1 MRLGWDAVTLESLR
15 DGFRENALDDLARA
29 LVRVE
34 ATERQATFS
43 TAGLDGPAPPGVPD
57 GGREIEVAI
66 TSMPIDDATYR
77 ARRGQTFSLLG
88 DASLVAVSCKTGRS
102 PASVRADALKDARGR
117 DGGERVADVLRQ
129 GGRLVLLTTQVF
141 TARVPKTAKQG
152 TTARSK
158 KPTTKQPPQSTSG
171 KASLVEELAD
181 AYAPRTARTVDVLK
195 EQIAVVDGN
204 DLVEYVKLRKPLLG
218 DDLLKKLGV
227 DDWPAVQDYQGALAE
242 LRTHRTLPTYQPDEF
257 RTRLAGQIRALA
269 LGAASEEGVL
279 CVVGAPG
286 VGKTRCV
293 LESLRGVAE
302 RVLYVVGDATAQHL
316 IEHGGVLRSA
326 PSGILI
332 VDDAMPEAADP
343 LVRAFRRATGA
354 DEATGATSSPRL
366 IVIVPAGTYEP
377 ETLGRVLVSPL
388 GPLSEQQARALIATA
403 LGAEPDDDR
412 ASGVFRVTG
421 GYPWFGIL
429 VAQEVAEGSAVPAT
443 TTGAARLAISPHRNG
458 REEVIQRARALLA
471 AMLARDVVWSGVKD
485 EEREALSRAVD
496 LSSHHELNQMIDRC
510 LARGV
515 LRREEHLYVTP
526 AVLERE
532 VWRILRDDTD
542 PKDPGRGNRRLLD
555 RIREHVPTR
564 AAALVDRLRRVDLT
578 PDELGDLARV
588 TLDSLRAEVTTL
600 DELARRDRSAMLR
613 LCAHEFAEETG
624 SWLGA
629 LIANTPQETL
639 RARINLRRLL
649 MNSLDVIARQGAAF
663 DAVEMALF
671 ALRLEENETYAN
683 NASAGW
689 MLLFAPE
696 FDVTT
701 LPFDRRL
708 PALER
713 RCVHGTSRAR
723 VSAIR
728 GLQDLL
734 QGKGVAVTNFGEKP
748 LRRRGPDERQ
758 PEREAFCSLLL
769 RCVPDPDALVMET
782 AQRAL
787 FSVIVTEGA
796 SLAPVLDEP
805 ALERVTTSLS
815 EPLRSELRR
824 DVELAMRR
832 NTSTRSALIL
842 ARLDELTRPGDYA
855 QRLRDRL
862 VRAPFGDLNE
872 GESVGRD
879 DEALVREGLVPP
891 ERPLLRHLDV
901 LEEDGAERA
910 VAFAITMGHVDA
922 DRLLLTPLV
931 QRARAGTSA
940 NVLAAYCFGH
950 HEAGRSALVLG
961 WLTEWK
967 DDPRLASAILL
978 TVARCEGTEPLLR
991 VAFETLQEHEVSPG
1005 TLRSFATPRWRDVSD
1020 ATLQKLLVLLLDR
1033 FPSTGASVALRQ
1045 LQHHLHERDPIT
1057 LEPLVLEVTERVS
1070 TVLAPPYEWPF
1081 EQCLRWLV
1089 ARGRVAEV
1097 CGVLIG
1103 GLSAEHVQGGTLVR
1117 LAIELAASS
1126 PGVFWN
1132 ALRVCLERDDAQM
1145 EWALTRLAR
1154 SEVGALLPA
1163 RDALTWVDRD
1173 VSRAQRAAGLL
1184 SLDDDHFPPLAA
1196 GLIERF
1202 GPTSSPARTLAASL
1216 HSTPRGITSLAR
1228 FYEERRDRARSW
1240 AAQGTPAVRAWA
1252 LKEAGSLEQ
1261 RRAWHASEEAARRRP
1276 TGT

>member
-1 MRLGWDAVTLESLR
+1 MRLGWDAVTLDGLR
-15 DGFRENALDDLARA
+15 DGFRQNDLDQLARA

-34 ATERQATFS
+34 AAERQATFS
-43 TAGLDGPAPPGVPD
+43 TAGLDGPEPPGVPD
-57 GGREIEVAI
+57 GGREIEVAL
-66 TSMPIDDATYR
+66 TSMPVDDANYR
-77 ARRGQTFSLLG
+77 ARRGQSFSLLG

-102 PASVRADALKDARGR
+102 PASVRTDALKDARGR
-117 DGGERVADVLRQ
+117 DGGERVAEVLRE
-129 GGRLVLLTTQVF
+129 GGRLVLLTSQVF
-141 TARVPKTAKQG
+141 PARVSKTAKQG
-152 TTARSK
+152 ATAKSK

-171 KASLVEELAD
+171 RASLVEELAD
-181 AYAPRTARTVDVLK
+181 AYAPRTARSVDVLK

-218 DDLLKKLGV
+218 DDLLKKMGV
-227 DDWPAVQDYQGALAE
+227 DDWPAVQDYQRALAE
-242 LRTHRTLPTYQPDEF
+242 LRTQRTLPTYQPDEF

-269 LGAASEEGVL
+269 MGAASEEGVL

-293 LESLRGVAE
+293 LESLRDVAE

-377 ETLGRVLVSPL
+377 ETLRRVPVSPL
-388 GPLSEQQARALIATA
+388 GPLSEEQARALIATA

-443 TTGAARLAISPHRNG
+443 TTGAARLAISPLRDG

-485 EEREALSRAVD
+485 EELEALSRAVD
-496 LSSHHELNQMIDRC
+496 LSSHHELNKMIGRC
-510 LARGV
+510 LVRGV

-526 AVLERE
+526 AILERE

-542 PKDPGRGNRRLLD
+542 PKNPGRGNRRLLD

-564 AAALVDRLRRVDLT
+564 AAVLVERLRHVDLT

-600 DELARRDRSAMLR
+600 DELARRDRAAMLR
-613 LCAHEFAEETG
+613 LCAYEFAEETG

-629 LIANTPQETL
+629 LITNTPEETL

-649 MNSLDVIARQGAAF
+649 VTSLDVISRQGAAF
-663 DAVEMALF
+663 DAVEAALF
-671 ALRLEENETYAN
+671 ALRLAENEAFKNT
-683 NASAGW
+683 ASFTW

-708 PALER
+708 PTLER
-713 RCVHGTSRAR
+713 RCLHGTSRAR
-723 VSAIR
+723 VSAIL
-728 GLQDLL
+728 GLQELL
-734 QGKGVAVTNFGEKP
+734 EHPRQVDPLFNFE
-748 LRRRGPDERQ
+748 ERVPRSSVGQ
-758 PEREAFCSLLL
+758 QSEREALWSLLL
-769 RCVPDPDALVMET
+769 RCVPDPDALVVEA

-787 FSVIVTEGA
+787 FSVLRTEWR
-796 SLAPVLDEP
+796 SLSAVLDDRT
-805 ALERVTTSLS
+805 LERVIPILT
-815 EPLRSELRR
+815 EPQRSSLRR
-824 DVELAMRR
+824 DLELTMELVQEIPP
-832 NTSTRSALIL
+832 SAIL
-842 ARLDELTRPGDYA
+842 ARMLELTRPRDYA
-855 QRLRDRL
+855 QRLRDQLGSGVGTHL
-862 VRAPFGDLNE
+862 VAERSARE
-872 GESVGRD
+872 
-879 DEALVREGLVPP
+879 DEALALEGLASPD
-891 ERPLLRHLDV
+891 RPLLRQLDV
-901 LEEDGAERA
+901 LEEEGSDRA
-910 VAFAITMGHVDA
+910 AAFAITMGRVDA

-931 QRARAGTSA
+931 QRARVGTGA
-940 NVLAAYCFGH
+940 KVLAAYCFGH
-950 HEAGRSALVLG
+950 HTAGRATLVLG

-967 DDPRLASAILL
+967 DDPRLASTVLL
-978 TVARCEGTEPLLR
+978 TIARCEGTEALLR
-991 VAFETLQEHEVSPG
+991 IAIETLQEHEVSPG
-1005 TLRSFATPRWRDVSD
+1005 TLRSFSTPRWRDVSD
-1020 ATLQKLLVLLLDR
+1020 TTLQELLLLLMDR
-1033 FPSTGASVALRQ
+1033 FPSEGASAALRQ
-1045 LQHHLHERDPIT
+1045 LQHHLRERDPNT

-1070 TVLAPPYEWPF
+1070 AVLAPPYEWPF

-1097 CGVLIG
+1097 CDTLIR
-1103 GLSAEHVQGGTLVR
+1103 GLSAEHVQGRTLVG
-1117 LAIELAASS
+1117 LATELAASL
-1126 PGVFWN
+1126 PEVFWN

-1163 RDALTWVDRD
+1163 HEVLVWVDRD
-1173 VSRAQRAAGLL
+1173 ITRAQKVAGLL
-1184 SLDDDHFPPLAA
+1184 PLDDDRLPPLAA
-1196 GLIERF
+1196 DLIERF
-1202 GPTSSPARTLAASL
+1202 GPASSPARTLAASL
-1216 HSTPRGITSLAR
+1216 HSTPRGVTSLAR

-1240 AAQGTPAVRAWA
+1240 AARGTAAMRTWA
-1252 LKEAGSLEQ
+1252 LKEAESLEQ